1 MVNQLI
7 IDGILLPYTRMDRYS
22 CWEEPL
28 TRQVDM
34 ISGRRVVE
42 VIGTKYKV
50 WKISWSYD
58 YMGNALLRQLLAVLR
73 SGKPFLATALPD
85 NGEEMITSTFLV
97 ENMTQPAFAF
107 DKGGVGLW
115 HNVSFTLREERPHA

>member
-7 IDGILLPYTRMDRYS
+7 IEGILLPYTRKDRYS

-34 ISGRRVVE
+34 ISGRRAVE
-42 VIGTKYKV
+42 VIGTKFKV

-58 YMGNALLRQLLAVLR
+58 YMGNDLLRQILAVLR
-73 SGKPFLATALPD
+73 SGKPFLVSALPD
-85 NGEEMITSTFLV
+85 ISDVMFTSTFLL
-97 ENMTQPAFAF
+97 ESMTQPTYAF
-107 DKGGVGLW
+107 DRNGVGLW
-115 HNVSFTLREERPHA
+115 HNVSFALREERPH